1 MAALQKIHSFDGVF
15 DSQKVYRLILT
26 AMSNPTRVVSVKSYA
41 DKLFGRN
48 PEFLAIALTLLDNE
62 VSFYACEDT
71 GLSEEISSLT
81 LSRPESLENA
91 DFIFVPEENHL
102 AQVIKHAKCGTL
114 KDPHKSATVIV
125 KVPGSNSCDLRL
137 YGAGIRNTAEFH
149 TDELVQTALD
159 LRDEQYYEYPQG
171 IDLIFVSGNGD
182 LFAIPRLTLREA
194 E

>member
-1 MAALQKIHSFDGVF
+1 MAAIQKIHSFDGVF

-26 AMSNPTRVVSVKSYA
+26 AMSNPTRVVSIKSYA

-48 PEFLAIALTLLDNE
+48 PEFLALALTLLDNE
-62 VSFYACEDT
+62 VSFHTCDDT
-71 GLSEEISSLT
+71 VLTDEISSLT

-91 DFIFVPEENHL
+91 DFIFVPEEKHL

-125 KVPGSNSCDLRL
+125 KVSGRDTCDLHL
-137 YGAGIRNTAEFH
+137 YGAGIRNTTEFQ
-149 TDELVQTALD
+149 TDALVQTALD

-171 IDLIFVSGNGD
+171 IDLIFVAENGD